1 MADKKGVSQYEVE
14 AVKRQK
20 HYFINLWINLTR
32 GARGKK
38 KLLGEAFTNDTETP
52 AINFVV
58 PEGKTEEEIFQ
69 TFLRLLVHRGFMP
82 KLYRYRETNKGE
94 FDKWKAVPLD
104 DVEGV
109 DKVKEN
115 EAKNAV

>member
-1 MADKKGVSQYEVE
+1 MSDKKGVSQYEVD
-14 AVKRQK
+14 AVKRGK
-20 HYFINLWINLTR
+20 KYHVNLWVTLTR

-38 KLLGEAFTNDTETP
+38 KLLGEAFTKDTETP
-52 AINFVV
+52 AINFLV
-58 PEGKTEEEIFQ
+58 PEGKTEDEIYQ

-82 KLYRYRETNKGE
+82 KMFRYRDSTKGK
-94 FDKWKAVPLD
+94 FGQWKPVSLD
-104 DVEGV
+104 DIDGV